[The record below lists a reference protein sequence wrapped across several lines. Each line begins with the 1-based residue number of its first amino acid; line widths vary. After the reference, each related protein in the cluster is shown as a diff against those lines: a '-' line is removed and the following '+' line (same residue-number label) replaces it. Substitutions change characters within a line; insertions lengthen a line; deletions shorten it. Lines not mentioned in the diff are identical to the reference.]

1 MVGAEHLFADFK
13 CALIKRLGFG
23 VLAGLATEIAEII
36 KAFRSIDVL
45 RSKLLLV
52 DRQCSEFERLGFGKL
67 AFIAIKPA
75 KITSGGG
82 RIGMVGEHYR
92 TKNAKGLGPHN
103 STRAREALP
112 FEK

>member
-1 MVGAEHLFADFK
+1 MLGVRAA
-13 CALIKRLGFG
+13 RLWQ
-23 VLAGLATEIAEII
+23 T
-36 KAFRSIDVL
+36 
-45 RSKLLLV
+45 
-52 DRQCSEFERLGFGKL
+52 RLYR
-67 AFIAIKPA
+67 KPA